1 MKRMFRFL
9 YRIIGKAEKKNQ
21 KAFEGKKAFVVLGFQ
36 RSGTSMV
43 CDMLNRAGVYFGD
56 PKELMAPDSRN
67 PNGFFEHKRLFKLCR
82 KFLKES
88 GKTMDYNFNFEKQL
102 KAEGY
107 ANRFSRFFTRISIM
121 NILSRIPSNREVF
134 GIKSFPIFWYF
145 VKPYLPKEK
154 IVIAVY
160 RDPFSVATSFETAWP
175 GRFNVSQIIHFWTIA
190 HKDMIFHLSA
200 EKNFALFSYE
210 DLIDPEKRK
219 NIVKKIHEISG
230 LDPVKLESVFDDK
243 LNRSGGRASRLKEMY
258 PLPEETK
265 KVLESLEKIKI

>member
-9 YRIIGKAEKKNQ
+9 YRIIGKIEKNSQ
-21 KAFEGKKAFVVLGFQ
+21 KAFEGKKAFVVIGFQ

-56 PKELMAPDSRN
+56 SKELMAPDSRN

-88 GKTMDYNFNFEKQL
+88 GKTMDYNFNFGKQL

-121 NILSRIPSNREVF
+121 NILSAVSSKKEVF

-145 VKPYLPKEK
+145 VKPYFPKERT
-154 IVIAVY
+154 VIAVF
-160 RDPFSVATSFETAWP
+160 RNPFSVATSFETAWP
-175 GRFNVSQIIHFWTIA
+175 GRFNVSQVIHFWTTA

-200 EKNFALFSYE
+200 EKNFVLISYE
-210 DLIDPEKRK
+210 DLLDIEKRK
-219 NIVKKIHEISG
+219 NIVQKMSEISG
-230 LDPVKLESVFDDK
+230 LDSSKLESVFDDK
-243 LNRSGGRASRLKEMY
+243 LNRSGGRASRLKETY
-258 PLPEETK
+258 PLPEETE
-265 KVLESLEKIKI
+265 KVLASLEKMKI